1 MKYRIAVMAVLAVAW
16 TSPALAQ
23 AKDPTIAGIE
33 KYREMLGTVMQE
45 DQLFAGS
52 IADNVS
58 FFDPRPEL
66 ERIEECAR
74 IAAVHDD
81 IEQMPMRYNT
91 LIGDMGTILS
101 GGQKQRVLLARALY
115 KNPQILFLDEAT
127 SHLDV
132 GREKSVNE
140 AIRKL
145 NLTRIIVAHRQET
158 IASADRVIVLGEEV
172 QQLVIKR
179 ATA

>member
-1 MKYRIAVMAVLAVAW
+1 
-16 TSPALAQ
+16 
-23 AKDPTIAGIE
+23 
-33 KYREMLGTVMQE
+33 
-45 DQLFAGS
+45 
-52 IADNVS
+52 
-58 FFDPRPEL
+58 
-66 ERIEECAR
+66 
-74 IAAVHDD
+74 
-81 IEQMPMRYNT
+81 MRYNT

-115 KNPQILFLDEAT
+115 KNPRILFLDEAT

-132 GREKSVNE
+132 SREKSVNE

-145 NLTRIIVAHRQET
+145 NLKRIIVAHRQET

-179 ATA
+179 TIA